1 MTTSAILSQNQ
12 VPAMVG
18 FVNVEV
24 NGFVCQVGKN
34 AFECSVVT
42 DEQH

>member
-1 MTTSAILSQNQ
+1 MMTSAILSQNQ
-12 VPAMVG
+12 VPAVLG
-18 FVNVEV
+18 FANVEV

-34 AFECSVVT
+34 AFECCIVT